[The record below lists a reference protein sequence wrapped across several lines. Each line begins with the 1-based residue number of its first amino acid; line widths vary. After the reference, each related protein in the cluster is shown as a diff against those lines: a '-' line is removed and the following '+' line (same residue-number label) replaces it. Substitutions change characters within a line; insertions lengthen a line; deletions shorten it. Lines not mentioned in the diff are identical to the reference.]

1 MDLLG
6 RPFSECAPGPTVAE
20 GQRELKQAAQQAA
33 GRLRRNP
40 CTAGL
45 HLTQSVPH
53 ISEAPGEAALV
64 TMPHPLAV
72 GAVSHA
78 FQLTSLFWLLP
89 TRPAS
94 DLLTQGHS
102 SF

>member
-6 RPFSECAPGPTVAE
+6 KPFSECAPGPTVAE

-72 GAVSHA
+72 GAVFLMRFSSPLCSGYS
-78 FQLTSLFWLLP
+78 QPGLLQI
-89 TRPAS
+89 S
-94 DLLTQGHS
+94 
-102 SF
+102 